1 MPQNTNL
8 NISPYFD
15 DFDKANNFYRV
26 LFRPG
31 YPIQARELTTMQSL
45 MQNQVESFGSHMFK
59 DGSMVIPGQIGYDLD
74 AKAVILQGSFLG
86 ADVEEYRTQLDGT
99 IISGLTTGVKAKI
112 LFSIP
117 ASESERGYITL
128 YVKYLT
134 SGGTDS
140 TESTFVDNEQ
150 LICESEI
157 TYGSSLIEIGT
168 PFAQLLP
175 TNSTAVGSTAS
186 ITQGVYF
193 IRGYFVD
200 VVEQTIILDQYTNY
214 PSYRVGLE
222 IFESIVTPEDDPGLN
237 DNATGTSNYSAPGGH
252 RFRIRTSLVKKV
264 IDDDTDKNF
273 IELLRINQS
282 QIETFVERTA
292 YNEMARELAR
302 RTYDESG
309 DYTVRDFDVRI
320 REHRNDGINGGV
332 YLPGR
337 QSPGGVVSSESH
349 FVTEVGPGKAYVRGY
364 ESETLVPTYV
374 DLEKSR
380 STVALQNSIIP
391 FELGNFFLGN
401 NVKGSPIINGN
412 SITENYQVIEF
423 RDDAPGYNL
432 TASGNIVGYGRVA
445 AFEYHN
451 GTTVNAQATI
461 FKAYVFDLQPL
472 TLMKMSGNVTLAQG
486 HVIRGRSSK
495 AKAFVEAD
503 YTGVDLIKVYQVYGT
518 FRDGE
523 VIERD
528 GVEIGTLS
536 DVYKY
541 EITDAKGITGKDPD
555 TNAIIFA
562 MDLLLDQETVIAGTN
577 FNVNGNP
584 GGTLT
589 GTQSNFTLDL
599 RPGDI
604 LTVNGVDELQIT
616 PISTVSTNIDN
627 QITSATSANY
637 GGNAG
642 PIANA
647 DYGFI
652 VRRRPQLYNP
662 ELADLMIEMP
672 KASIKSIADES
683 AIVAR
688 TFDDITVTGA
698 NDFTISLPADEQ
710 FLSYDKD
717 HYQLVSLAPTAGTVI
732 DMESSHSFNSTGTPR
747 TSLTV
752 TGLTGVTTARL
763 ITSVSK
769 NQAEKKLKNATE
781 MEVMKVERTA
791 NSSDNIRYGL
801 TYGSLYGTRIE
812 DEEISLGSTDV
823 YHIHAV
829 YESNDDNA
837 AVIPHLTMQDATIFQ
852 NGTIIEGQ
860 TSKAKARVVEFNS
873 VSYVCHFVYENNN
886 RFTLGETVNGFDSN
900 GNVISGLVNDADG
913 SINNGSRNITE
924 NFLLDPNQLGHYYDI
939 GKLIRYSQASAPLRK
954 LKIVFN
960 RFTHEAT
967 GDYFASQSYVGI
979 DYAAIPSIEFNG
991 ETRELRDVLDFRP
1004 AVTPVLSGSGTVGS
1018 PYYVNCAS
1026 LDFKDRGFS
1035 SGGVA
1040 NNATV
1045 IDIPKPESDFRCD
1058 YDYYVGRIDK
1068 LFLTDQQGFK
1078 IIKGIPGEGDD
1089 IPANIDNAMLLA
1101 TLYHEPYGYGPE
1113 GVHIV
1118 RENNRR
1124 FTMRDIG
1131 LMERR
1136 IDNLEYYTALNL
1148 LEMETASLSV
1158 KDSDGFDKFKNG
1170 FLVDD
1175 FTSFDSAATKH
1186 EDFAC
1191 AVDFAEGKLRASHYT
1206 TNVALQYTE
1215 SGSSGVRYH
1224 EVGTLTLPYD
1234 EVTFIVQPYCSRVEN
1249 VNPFNVFAYIG
1260 RLDLYPSSDD
1270 WVDTRRAPDKVVNL
1284 EGDFTAQVQRFGGD
1298 TNTGLVPTQWN
1309 SWRTNWTSSSSRTD
1323 TRTMRRGQ
1331 WPYIRRI
1338 TTTQTNTT
1346 RSQTRSGI
1354 RTIITPRV
1362 DRQSL
1367 GDKTIER
1374 TVVPFIRSRNI
1385 AFKIQRL
1392 KPNTRFYAFIDNLDV
1407 NFYTTP
1413 RLIEVI
1419 KNPVDDN
1426 RTNNTP
1432 FVTGEKVIGQ
1442 TSGCRLLLVSPETG
1456 FDDGLSPY
1464 DQSEL
1469 PTSYASTT
1477 PLLNID
1483 TQTMSETVAGEYF
1496 GNPLETEILVGQT
1509 SGARA
1514 VVKTKR
1520 LIANTNGDM
1529 EGIMWIPNPAV
1540 STNPRFATGTRVV
1553 RLTTSETD
1561 SRIPGQVDS
1570 SASNTYVASGVIETK
1585 QQTILAVRNAD
1596 VVRDTVVSDRI
1607 VNDNSTATRDTGW
1620 YDPLAQSFLVESKGG
1635 AFLTSA
1641 DLFFNTKD
1649 NRIPV
1654 SIQVRE
1660 MANGYPTTK
1669 VLAFSDVTLLPSQ
1682 INLSEN
1688 GTVLTKFTFPSPI
1701 YVRENR
1707 EYCLVVLSDSNEY
1720 KLWISRMGE
1729 DDVTNDRT
1737 ISEQPYAGVLF
1748 KSQNASTWTADQYE
1762 DLKFNLFKAEFAEN
1776 TSGTAVFNNSELAIG
1791 NGGIAELRSN
1801 PIMTLK
1807 PQIKIILSDHVANYT
1822 IGAEITQTDTSPVP
1836 SAIIREVV
1844 QGVQGSSNSYIIVDD
1859 VNGTF
1864 REGVQ
1869 SGANWIYRLVS
1880 SRSLADLTLTGVTGT
1895 FNADDTLTNGTG
1907 ASGMVTAWNSGT
1919 GVVSI
1924 KSVTGTFAVG
1934 DAITQD
1940 TDGST
1945 TGSGTIA
1952 SGGVSISGDDINDYP
1967 AAPISYF
1974 NQATEITVMH
1984 ANHGMH
1990 DSANNVKIEG
2000 VESEV
2005 APTIIDSAYHTN
2017 GITASDGVSGTFQLH
2032 INDAS
2037 AFHTTINGAIV
2048 GTSNPGYLIIR
2059 DPEVGQRHFEIIEY
2073 SAISADGKIITL
2085 PSGSRGKAGTAA
2097 LVHSSLSIIE
2107 CYNLDGIPL
2116 VEINKLHTGIGSPT
2130 LDSYK
2135 VAVTSVST
2143 NGITSGGSNITAT
2156 QNVQFEQ
2163 FYPQLQMNIFPETDV
2178 IPRLNAVSATS
2189 IKDGNNIDE
2198 ASFINDGVYLDC
2210 IANEDNYL
2218 TFPKLVCSKVNEDAK
2233 LSGSKSLTMRL
2244 LLSTANKNISPIV
2257 DTDRCSLI
2265 TTSNRINHIPASD
2278 SGAEK
2283 NSGDLNDAV
2292 YITKVVNLLQ
2302 PANTLKVMF
2311 EGWRHP
2317 DTEIHV
2323 MYRIQPIGTSLAFDE
2338 IGYTYFNG
2346 NGLEDKSVQKT
2357 EGFLLRDLEYTYS
2370 GAEFNVA
2377 QVKVIMTSTNQ
2388 AYVPEIKNL
2397 RVMALSDL

>member
-86 ADVEEYRTQLDGT
+86 ADVEQYREQLDGK

-117 ASESERGYITL
+117 ANTSERGYITL

-140 TESTFVDNEQ
+140 NQGSFVDNEQ

-186 ITQGVYF
+186 ITNGVYF

-200 VVEQTIILDQYTNY
+200 VVDQTIILDQYTNS

-273 IELLRINQS
+273 IELLRINNS
-282 QIETFVERTA
+282 NIETFVERTA

-302 RTYDESG
+302 RTFDESG
-309 DYTVRDFDVRI
+309 DYTVRDFDVRV

-332 YLPGR
+332 YLPGKA
-337 QSPGGVVSSESH
+337 SPGGVLSSTAH
-349 FVTEVGPGKAYVRGY
+349 FSVEVGPGKAYVRGY
-364 ESETLVPTYV
+364 ESETLIPTYV

-380 STVALQNSIIP
+380 TTVALQNSIIP
-391 FELGNFFLGN
+391 FELGNFMLMN
-401 NVKGSPIINGN
+401 NVKGSPIVNGN
-412 SITENYQVIEF
+412 NITENYQVVEF
-423 RDDAPGYNL
+423 RDIKPNYNL
-432 TASGNIVGYGRVA
+432 TASGNIIGYGRVA
-445 AFEYHN
+445 AFEFHN
-451 GTTVNAQATI
+451 GTTVNAQATV

-472 TLMKMSGNVTLAQG
+472 TLMKMSGSVTLAQG

-503 YTGVDLIKVYQVYGT
+503 YNGVDLIKVYQVYGT

-536 DVYKY
+536 DYYKY

-562 MDLLLDQETVIAGTN
+562 GDFLLDQETVIAGTN
-577 FNVNGNP
+577 FNVSSSGAT
-584 GGTLT
+584 GTLT
-589 GTQSNFTLDL
+589 GTQSNFTLDI
-599 RPGDI
+599 RPGDV
-604 LTVNGVDELQIT
+604 LTVNGSDEQQIDL
-616 PISTVSTNIDN
+616 ISIVSTNIDN
-627 QITSATSANY
+627 QITSATSAGY
-637 GGNAG
+637 SGNA
-642 PIANA
+642 ISAA

-652 VRRRPQLYNP
+652 VRRRPQIYDNDV
-662 ELADLMIEMP
+662 ADLMIEMP

-710 FLSYDKD
+710 FLAYDKD

-732 DMESSHSFNSTGTPR
+732 DIESVHTFNTTGTPR

-752 TGLTGVTTARL
+752 TGLTGITSARL

-791 NSSDNIRYGL
+791 NSSDNIKYGL

-812 DEEISLGSTDV
+812 DEEISLGATDV
-823 YHIHAV
+823 YRVHAV

-852 NGTIIEGQ
+852 KGTVIEGA
-860 TSKAKARVVEFNS
+860 TSKAKARVVNFNS
-873 VSYVCHFVYENNN
+873 VSYVCHFVYENDNF
-886 RFTLGETVNGFDSN
+886 FTLGETISGFDAA
-900 GNVISGLVNDADG
+900 GNVLTGLVNDADG
-913 SINNGSRNITE
+913 SINNGSRNITD
-924 NFLLDPNQLGHYYDI
+924 NFYLDPNQLGHYYDI
-939 GKLIRYSQASAPLRK
+939 GKLIRYSSASAPLRK
-954 LKIVFN
+954 LMIVFN

-979 DYAAIPSIEFNG
+979 DYSNIPSIQFNG

-1035 SGGVA
+1035 SGGVS
-1040 NNATV
+1040 NNATI

-1058 YDYYVGRIDK
+1058 YDYYVSRIDK
-1068 LFLTDQQGFK
+1068 LFLTDQQQFK
-1078 IIKGIPGEGDD
+1078 IVRGVPGESDD

-1131 LMERR
+1131 LIERR
-1136 IDNLEYYTALNL
+1136 VDNLEYYTALNL
-1148 LEMETASLSV
+1148 LELETASLSV

-1175 FTSFDSAATKH
+1175 FSSFDSAATTH

-1191 AVDFAEGKLRASHYT
+1191 AVSFAEGKLRASHYT
-1206 TNVALQYTE
+1206 TNVALEYSA
-1215 SGSSGVRYH
+1215 SGSSGVQH
-1224 EVGTLTLPYD
+1224 HSVGTLTLPYD
-1234 EVTFIVQPYCSRVEN
+1234 EQTFIVQPYASRVEN

-1260 RLDLYPSSDD
+1260 RLDLFPSSDD

-1298 TNTGLVPTQWN
+1298 TNTGFVPTQWN
-1309 SWRTNWTSSSSRTD
+1309 SWRTNWTSNSSRTN
-1323 TRTMRRGQ
+1323 TQTMRRGS

-1338 TTTQTNTT
+1338 TTTTTNTT

-1392 KPNTRFYAFIDNLDV
+1392 KPNTRFYAFIDNVDV

-1419 KNPVDDN
+1419 KNPVDDT

-1432 FVTGEKVIGQ
+1432 FVTGETVIGQ
-1442 TSGCRLLLVSPETG
+1442 TSGCRLKLVTPETG

-1483 TQTMSETVAGEYF
+1483 TQTMSETVAGAFY

-1529 EGIMWIPNPAV
+1529 EGIMWIPNPGV

-1553 RLTTSETD
+1553 RLTTSDTD

-1570 SASNTYVASGVIETK
+1570 AASANYVASGVIETK

-1596 VVRDTVVSDRI
+1596 IVRDTVVSDRI
-1607 VNDNSTATRDTGW
+1607 VNDQSTATRDTGW

-1641 DLFFNTKD
+1641 ELFFNTKD
-1649 NRIPV
+1649 QRIPV

-1688 GTVLTKFTFPSPI
+1688 GTVSTKFSFPSPI
-1701 YVRENR
+1701 YVTENR

-1762 DLKFNLFKAEFAEN
+1762 DLKFNLYKAEFAKS
-1776 TSGTAVFNNSELAIG
+1776 TTGTAVFNNSELARG

-1801 PIMTLK
+1801 PIKTLK
-1807 PQIKIILSDHVANYT
+1807 PQIKIILSDHIANFT
-1822 IGAEITQTDTSPVP
+1822 IGAELQQTDTSPVP
-1836 SAIIREVV
+1836 SAIIRQVV
-1844 QGVQGSSNSYIIVDD
+1844 QGVQGSSNAYIIVDD

-1880 SRSLADLTLTGVTGT
+1880 SRSLGDLTLTGVTGT
-1895 FNADDTLTNGTG
+1895 FNVDDTLTNGTG
-1907 ASGMVTAWNSGT
+1907 ATAMVTGWVSGT
-1919 GVVSI
+1919 GVVSV

-1952 SGGVSISGDDINDYP
+1952 SGGVALTGDDINDYP

-1984 ANHGMH
+1984 ANHCMH
-1990 DSANNVKIEG
+1990 DKGNNVKLEG
-2000 VESEV
+2000 VISEV
-2005 APTIIDSAYHTN
+2005 AATIIDSAYHTN
-2017 GITASDGVSGTFQLH
+2017 GLTASDGVSGTFSLH

-2037 AFHTTINGAIV
+2037 AFHTTINGAAV
-2048 GTSNPGYLIIR
+2048 GTSNPGYIIIR

-2085 PSGSRGKAGTAA
+2085 PSGSRGKAGTSA
-2097 LVHSSLSIIE
+2097 LVHSSLSIVE

-2116 VEINKLHTGIGSPT
+2116 VEINKLHTAIGSPT

-2143 NGITSGGSNITAT
+2143 NGITNGGSNITAT

-2163 FYPQLQMNIFPETDV
+2163 FFPQLQMNVFPETDI

-2189 IKDGNNIDE
+2189 ITDGNNIDE

-2233 LSGSKSLTMRL
+2233 LSGSKSLTMQL
-2244 LLSTANKNISPIV
+2244 LISSENHNISPVI

-2265 TTSNRINHIPASD
+2265 TTSNRINNLTTSV
-2278 SGAEK
+2278 SNAEK
-2283 NSGDLNDAV
+2283 NTGDLNDAV

-2311 EGWRHP
+2311 EAWRHP
-2317 DTEIHV
+2317 DTEIYV
-2323 MYRIQPIGTSLAFDE
+2323 MYRIQPVGTSLAFSE

-2346 NGLEDKSVQKT
+2346 NGIEDKTVQKT
-2357 EGFLLRDLEYTYS
+2357 EAYLLRDLEYTYN

-2377 QVKVIMTSTNQ
+2377 QVKVIMTSKNQ
-2388 AYVPEIKNL
+2388 SYVPEIKNL

>member
-15 DFDKANNFYRV
+15 DFNAANNFYRV

-31 YPIQARELTTMQSL
+31 YPIQARELTTLQSL
-45 MQNQVESFGSHMFK
+45 MQNQIESFGSHMFK

-86 ADVEEYRTQLDGT
+86 ADVEQYRTQLDGK

-112 LFSIP
+112 IFSIP
-117 ASESERGYITL
+117 ASTSERGYITL

-134 SGGTDS
+134 SGGEDS
-140 TESTFVDNEQ
+140 TEGSFVDNEQ

-175 TNSTAVGSTAS
+175 TNSTAVGSTATIS
-186 ITQGVYF
+186 NGVYF

-200 VVEQTIILDQYTNY
+200 VVEQTIILDQYTNS

-222 IFESIVTPEDDPGLN
+222 IFESIVTPEDDPSLN

-273 IELLRINQS
+273 IELLRINNS
-282 QIETFVERTA
+282 QIESFVERSA
-292 YNEMARELAR
+292 YNELAREMAR
-302 RTYDESG
+302 RTFDESG
-309 DYTVRDFDVRI
+309 DYTVRDFDIRV
-320 REHRNDGINGGV
+320 REHLNDGINGGV
-332 YLPGR
+332 YLPGKV
-337 QSPGGVVSSESH
+337 SPDGVAAASDH
-349 FVTEVGPGKAYVRGY
+349 FAVEIGPGKAYVRGY
-364 ESETLVPTYV
+364 ESETLVPTFT
-374 DLEKSR
+374 DLRKSR
-380 STVALQNSIIP
+380 TTVALQNSIIP
-391 FELGNFFLGN
+391 FELGNFMLGN

-412 SITENYQVIEF
+412 NITENYQVIEF
-423 RDDAPGYNL
+423 RDIAPGGVL
-432 TASGNIVGYGRVA
+432 TASGNCIGYGRVA
-445 AFEYHN
+445 AFEYHT
-451 GTTVNAQATI
+451 GTSAVAANTI
-461 FKAYVFDLQPL
+461 FKAYVFDLQQL
-472 TLMKMSGNVTLAQG
+472 TLMKMSGNVTVAQG

-503 YTGVDLIKVYQVYGT
+503 YNGVDLIKVYQVFGQ

-528 GVEIGTLS
+528 GVEIGTLT
-536 DVYKY
+536 DVYQY
-541 EITDAKGITGKDPD
+541 EITDAKGIIGKDPD
-555 TNAIIFA
+555 TNAIRFA
-562 MDLLLDQETVIAGTN
+562 MDFLLDQETIVAGSN
-577 FNVNGNP
+577 FNINGNP
-584 GGTLT
+584 SGTLT

-604 LTVNGVDELQIT
+604 LTVNGVAELQIDL
-616 PISTVSTNIDN
+616 ISIVSTNIDN
-627 QITSATSANY
+627 QISSATSAAY
-637 GGNAG
+637 SSNAT
-642 PIANA
+642 PIPNG

-652 VRRRPQLYNP
+652 VRRRPQIYDS
-662 ELADLMIEMP
+662 ETADLMIEMP
-672 KASIKSIADES
+672 KPSIKSIADES

-688 TFDDITVTGA
+688 SFDDITVTGA

-710 FLSYDKD
+710 FLAYDKD
-717 HYQLVSLAPTAGTVI
+717 HYQLVELAPTAGTLI
-732 DMESSHSFNSTGTPR
+732 DISSSHSFNTTGTPR

-752 TGLTGVTTARL
+752 TGLTGVSSCRM

-823 YHIHAV
+823 YHIHAI

-837 AVIPHLTMQDATIFQ
+837 AVIPHMTFQDATIFKK
-852 NGTIIEGQ
+852 GTIIEGI
-860 TSKAKARVVEFNS
+860 TSKAKARVVNFNS
-873 VSYVCHFVYENNN
+873 VSYVCHFVYENDN
-886 RFTLGETVNGFDSN
+886 RFNLGESVTGFDAN
-900 GNVISGLVNDADG
+900 NNVITGLVNDADN
-913 SINNGSRNITE
+913 SINNGSRNITS
-924 NFLLDPNQLGHYYDI
+924 NFYLDPNQKGHFYDVS
-939 GKLIRYSQASAPLRK
+939 KLLRYASASAPLRK
-954 LKIVFN
+954 LMIVFN
-960 RFTHEAT
+960 RFVHEAT
-967 GDYFASQSYVGI
+967 GDYFAAQSYVGI
-979 DYAAIPSIEFNG
+979 DYAAIPSVSFNG
-991 ETRELRDVLDFRP
+991 EIRELRDVLDFRP

-1058 YDYYVGRIDK
+1058 YDYYVSRIDK
-1068 LFLTDQQGFK
+1068 LFLTDQQKFK
-1078 IIKGIPGEGDD
+1078 LVYGIPGEGDD
-1089 IPANIDNAMLLA
+1089 VPANIDNAMLLA
-1101 TLYHEPYGYGPE
+1101 TLYHEPYGYSPRN
-1113 GVHIV
+1113 VKIV

-1131 LMERR
+1131 LIERR
-1136 IDNLEYYTALNL
+1136 VDNLEYYTALSL
-1148 LEMETASLSV
+1148 LELETSSMSV

-1175 FTSFDSAATKH
+1175 FTSFDSAATLH

-1191 AVDFAEGKLRASHYT
+1191 AVDFAGGQLRPSHYT
-1206 TNVALQYTE
+1206 TNVPLEYNA
-1215 SGSSGVRYH
+1215 SGSSGVTAH
-1224 EVGTLTLPYD
+1224 ETGTLTLPY
-1234 EVTFIVQPYCSRVEN
+1234 EEITFIVQPYASRVEN

-1260 RLDLYPSSDD
+1260 RLDLFPSSDD
-1270 WVDTRRAPDKVVNL
+1270 WVDTRRAPDEVVNL

-1298 TNTGLVPTQWN
+1298 TNTGFVPTQWN
-1309 SWRTNWTSSSSRTD
+1309 SWRTNWSSSSNRSD
-1323 TRTMRRGQ
+1323 TQTMRRGS
-1331 WPYIRRI
+1331 WPFIRRI
-1338 TTTQTNTT
+1338 TTNTTTTT

-1354 RTIITPRV
+1354 RTTITPRI

-1367 GDKTIER
+1367 GDKVIER

-1392 KPNTRFYAFIDNLDV
+1392 KPNTRFYAFIDNVDV
-1407 NFYTTP
+1407 NYYTTP

-1419 KNPVDDN
+1419 KNPTDDT

-1432 FVTGEKVIGQ
+1432 FVNGETVIGQ
-1442 TSGCRLLLVSPETG
+1442 TSGCRLKIVSPETG

-1464 DQSEL
+1464 DGSEL

-1483 TQTMSETVAGEYF
+1483 TRTMSETVSGAF
-1496 GNPLETEILVGQT
+1496 LGNPLETEILVGQS

-1520 LIANTNGDM
+1520 LVANTNGDM
-1529 EGIMWIPNPAV
+1529 EGIMWIPNPGV
-1540 STNPRFATGTRVV
+1540 QTNPRFATGTRVI
-1553 RLTTSETD
+1553 RLTTSAND

-1570 SASNTYVASGVIETK
+1570 AANANYVASGVIETK

-1596 VVRDTVVSDRI
+1596 IVRDTVLSDRV
-1607 VNDNSTATRDTGW
+1607 VNDTSTSTRDTGW

-1635 AFLTSA
+1635 AFISSA
-1641 DLFFNTKD
+1641 ELYFNTKD
-1649 NRIPV
+1649 ARIPV
-1654 SIQVRE
+1654 SVQIRE

-1688 GTVLTKFTFPSPI
+1688 GTVSTRFTFPSPV
-1701 YVRENR
+1701 YVTENR

-1762 DLKFNLFKAEFAEN
+1762 DLKFILYKAKFS
-1776 TSGTAVFNNSELAIG
+1776 TSGSGTAIFNNAELAIG
-1791 NGGIAELRSN
+1791 NSGIAELRSN
-1801 PIMTLK
+1801 PIKTLK
-1807 PQIKIILSDHVANYT
+1807 PEIKIILSDHQANFT

-1836 SAIIREVV
+1836 SAIVRSVV
-1844 QGVQGSSNSYIIVDD
+1844 QGIQGSSNAYIIVDD

-1869 SGANWIYRLVS
+1869 SGANYIYRLVS
-1880 SRSLADLTLTGVTGT
+1880 SRSLADITLTGVTGT
-1895 FNADDTLTNGTG
+1895 FQADVAITNGTG

-1919 GVVSI
+1919 GVLSVKSI
-1924 KSVTGTFAVG
+1924 TGTFADADAVQQEVG
-1934 DAITQD
+1934 
-1940 TDGST
+1940 GST
-1945 TGSGTIA
+1945 TGSGTIG
-1952 SGGVSISGDDINDYP
+1952 SSGVSLSGDDINDYP

-1974 NQATEITVMH
+1974 NQATEVEILH
-1984 ANHGMH
+1984 ANHCMH
-1990 DSANNVKIEG
+1990 DAGNNVNIEG
-2000 VESEV
+2000 VISEV

-2017 GITASDGVSGTFQLH
+2017 GITASDGVSGTFSLH
-2032 INDAS
+2032 VNDAS
-2037 AFHTTINGAIV
+2037 AFHTTINGSGV
-2048 GTSNPGYLIIR
+2048 GTSNPGYIIIR

-2073 SAISADGKIITL
+2073 SNISDDGKIITL

-2097 LVHSSLSIIE
+2097 LIHSSLSIIE
-2107 CYNLDGIPL
+2107 CYNIDGIPL
-2116 VEINKLHTGIGSPT
+2116 TEINKLHTAIGSPT

-2143 NGITSGGSNITAT
+2143 NGIQNGGHNVTAT

-2163 FYPQLQMNIFPETDV
+2163 FYPQLQTTVYPETEI
-2178 IPRLNAVSATS
+2178 IPRLNVVSATS
-2189 IKDGNNIDE
+2189 IKNGNNTDE

-2218 TFPKLVCSKVNEDAK
+2218 TFPKLICSKVNEDAK
-2233 LSGSKSLTMRL
+2233 LSGSKSLTMQL
-2244 LLSTANKNISPIV
+2244 LLNTGNENLSPVV

-2265 TTSNRINHIPASD
+2265 TTSNRVNELAQVDSD
-2278 SGAEK
+2278 AEK
-2283 NSGDLNDAV
+2283 RTGDKNDAV
-2292 YITKVVNLLQ
+2292 YITKVMNLLQ
-2302 PANTLKVMF
+2302 PANTLKVQF
-2311 EGWRHP
+2311 EAWRHP
-2317 DTEIHV
+2317 DTEIYV
-2323 MYRIQPIGTSLAFDE
+2323 MYRIQPVGSSIAFDE

-2346 NGLEDKSVQKT
+2346 NGKEDKTVQKS
-2357 EGFLLRDLEYTYS
+2357 EAYLLRDLEYTYN
-2370 GAEFNVA
+2370 GPEFISA
-2377 QVKVIMTSTNQ
+2377 QVKIIMTSKNQ
-2388 AYVPEIKNL
+2388 AYVPMIKNL
-2397 RVMALSDL
+2397 RCLSLSDL

>member
-86 ADVEEYRTQLDGT
+86 ADVEQYREQLDGK

-117 ASESERGYITL
+117 ANTSERGYITL

-134 SGGTDS
+134 SGGADS
-140 TESTFVDNEQ
+140 STGSFVDNEQ

-168 PFAQLLP
+168 PFSQLLP

-186 ITQGVYF
+186 ITNGVYF

-200 VVEQTIILDQYTNY
+200 VVDQTIILDQYTNS

-273 IELLRINQS
+273 IELLRINNS
-282 QIETFVERTA
+282 NIETFVERTA

-302 RTYDESG
+302 RTFDESG
-309 DYTVRDFDVRI
+309 DYTVRDFDVRV

-332 YLPGR
+332 YLPGKT
-337 QSPGGVVSSESH
+337 SPGGVMSSTAH
-349 FVTEVGPGKAYVRGY
+349 FSVEVGPGKAYVRGY
-364 ESETLVPTYV
+364 ESETLIPTYV

-380 STVALQNSIIP
+380 TTVALQNSIIP
-391 FELGNFFLGN
+391 FELGNFMLMN
-401 NVKGSPIINGN
+401 NVKGSPIVNGN
-412 SITENYQVIEF
+412 SITENYQVVEF
-423 RDDAPGYNL
+423 RDIKPNYNL
-432 TASGNIVGYGRVA
+432 TASGNIIGYGRVA
-445 AFEYHN
+445 SFEYHN
-451 GTTVNAQATI
+451 GTTVNAQATV

-472 TLMKMSGNVTLAQG
+472 TLMKLSNAVTLAQG

-503 YTGVDLIKVYQVYGT
+503 YNGVDLIKVYQVYGT

-536 DVYKY
+536 DYYKY

-562 MDLLLDQETVIAGTN
+562 GDFLLDQETVIAGTN
-577 FNVNGNP
+577 FNVSSSGAT
-584 GGTLT
+584 GTLT
-589 GTQSNFTLDL
+589 GTQSNFTLDI
-599 RPGDI
+599 RPGDV
-604 LTVNGVDELQIT
+604 LTVNGSDEQQIDL
-616 PISTVSTNIDN
+616 ISIVSTNIDN
-627 QITSATSANY
+627 QITSATSAAY
-637 GGNAG
+637 SGNA
-642 PIANA
+642 IAAAN
-647 DYGFI
+647 YGFI
-652 VRRRPQLYNP
+652 VRRRPQIYDN
-662 ELADLMIEMP
+662 ETADLMIEMP

-688 TFDDITVTGA
+688 AFDDITVTGA

-710 FLSYDKD
+710 FLAYDKD

-732 DMESSHSFNSTGTPR
+732 DMESSHTFNTTGTPR

-752 TGLTGVTTARL
+752 TGLTGVTSARL

-791 NSSDNIRYGL
+791 NSSDNIKYGL

-812 DEEISLGSTDV
+812 DEEVSLGSTDV
-823 YHIHAV
+823 YRVHAV

-837 AVIPHLTMQDATIFQ
+837 AIIPHLTMQDATIFQ
-852 NGTIIEGQ
+852 KGTVIEGA
-860 TSKAKARVVEFNS
+860 TSKAKARVVNFNS
-873 VSYVCHFVYENNN
+873 VSYVCHFVYENDN
-886 RFTLGETVNGFDSN
+886 FFALGETITGFDAA
-900 GNVISGLVNDADG
+900 GNVLMGLVNDADG
-913 SINNGSRNITE
+913 SINNGSRNITD
-924 NFLLDPNQLGHYYDI
+924 NFYLDPNQLGHYYDI
-939 GKLIRYSQASAPLRK
+939 GKLIRYSSASAPLRK
-954 LKIVFN
+954 LMIVFN

-967 GDYFASQSYVGI
+967 GDYFAAQSYVGI
-979 DYAAIPSIEFNG
+979 DYSNIPSIQFNG

-1035 SGGVA
+1035 SGGVS
-1040 NNATV
+1040 NNATI

-1058 YDYYVGRIDK
+1058 YDYYVSRIDK
-1068 LFLTDQQGFK
+1068 LFLTDQQQFK
-1078 IIKGIPGEGDD
+1078 IVRGVPGESDD

-1131 LMERR
+1131 LIERR
-1136 IDNLEYYTALNL
+1136 VDNLEYYTALNL
-1148 LEMETASLSV
+1148 LELETASLSV

-1175 FTSFDSAATKH
+1175 FSSFDSAETLH

-1191 AVDFAEGKLRASHYT
+1191 AVSFAEGKLRASHYT
-1206 TNVALQYTE
+1206 TNVALQYSA
-1215 SGSSGVRYH
+1215 SGSSAVQIH
-1224 EVGTLTLPYD
+1224 NVGTLTLPY
-1234 EVTFIVQPYCSRVEN
+1234 EEKAFIIQPYASRVEN

-1260 RLDLYPSSDD
+1260 RLDLFPSSDD

-1298 TNTGLVPTQWN
+1298 TNTGFVPTQWN
-1309 SWRTNWTSSSSRTD
+1309 SWRTNWTSNSSRTD
-1323 TRTMRRGQ
+1323 TRTMRRGS

-1338 TTTQTNTT
+1338 TTTTTNTT

-1392 KPNTRFYAFIDNLDV
+1392 KPNTRFYAFIDNVDV

-1419 KNPVDDN
+1419 KNPVDDT

-1432 FVTGEKVIGQ
+1432 FVTGETVIGQ
-1442 TSGCRLLLVSPETG
+1442 TSGCRLKIVTPETG

-1483 TQTMSETVAGEYF
+1483 TQTMSETVAGSFY

-1529 EGIMWIPNPAV
+1529 EGIMWIPNPGV

-1553 RLTTSETD
+1553 RLTTSDTD

-1570 SASNTYVASGVIETK
+1570 AASANYVASGVIETK

-1596 VVRDTVVSDRI
+1596 IVRDTVVSDRV
-1607 VNDNSTATRDTGW
+1607 VNDQSTATRDTGW

-1635 AFLTSA
+1635 AFLTGA
-1641 DLFFNTKD
+1641 ELFFNTKD
-1649 NRIPV
+1649 QRIPV
-1654 SIQVRE
+1654 SVQVRE

-1688 GTVLTKFTFPSPI
+1688 GTVATKFTFNSPI
-1701 YVRENR
+1701 YVTENR
-1707 EYCLVVLSDSNEY
+1707 EYCLVVLSDSNEF

-1762 DLKFNLFKAEFAEN
+1762 DLKFNLYKAEFPEN

-1801 PIMTLK
+1801 PIKTLK
-1807 PQIKIILSDHVANYT
+1807 PQIKIILSDHTANYT
-1822 IGAEITQTDTSPVP
+1822 IGAEVTQTDTSPVP
-1836 SAIIREVV
+1836 SAIIRQVV
-1844 QGVQGSSNSYIIVDD
+1844 QGVQGSSNSYLIVDD

-1880 SRSLADLTLTGVTGT
+1880 SRSLGDLTLTGVTGT

-1907 ASGMVTAWNSGT
+1907 ATAMVTGWVSGT
-1919 GVVSI
+1919 GVVSV

-1952 SGGVSISGDDINDYP
+1952 SGGVSITGDDINDYP
-1967 AAPISYF
+1967 AAPISYY

-1984 ANHGMH
+1984 ANHCMH
-1990 DSANNVKIEG
+1990 DKGNNVKLDG
-2000 VESEV
+2000 VISEV

-2017 GITASDGVSGTFQLH
+2017 GLTASDGVSGTFSLH

-2037 AFHTTINGAIV
+2037 AFHTTINGAAV
-2048 GTSNPGYLIIR
+2048 GTSNPGYLVIR
-2059 DPEVGQRHFEIIEY
+2059 DPEVGQKHYEIIEY

-2085 PSGSRGKAGTAA
+2085 PSGSRGKAGTSA
-2097 LVHSSLSIIE
+2097 LIHSSLSIVE

-2116 VEINKLHTGIGSPT
+2116 VEINKLHTAIGSPT

-2143 NGITSGGSNITAT
+2143 NGITNGGSEITAT

-2163 FYPQLQMNIFPETDV
+2163 FYPQLQMNVFPETDV

-2189 IKDGNNIDE
+2189 ITDGNNIDE

-2233 LSGSKSLTMRL
+2233 LSGSKSLTMQL
-2244 LLSTANKNISPIV
+2244 LLSTANKNITPVV

-2265 TTSNRINHIPASD
+2265 TTSNRINNLTSTASN
-2278 SGAEK
+2278 AEK

-2311 EGWRHP
+2311 EAWRHP
-2317 DTEIHV
+2317 DTEIYV
-2323 MYRIQPIGTSLAFDE
+2323 MYRIQPVGTSLAFSE

-2346 NGLEDKSVQKT
+2346 NGIEDKLVQKT
-2357 EGFLLRDLEYTYS
+2357 EAYLLRDLEYTYS
-2370 GAEFNVA
+2370 GSEFNVA
-2377 QVKVIMTSTNQ
+2377 QIKVIMTSKNQ
-2388 AYVPEIKNL
+2388 SYVPEIKNL

>member
-117 ASESERGYITL
+117 ASTSERGYITL

-168 PFAQLLP
+168 PFSQLLP

-186 ITQGVYF
+186 ITAGVYF

-200 VVEQTIILDQYTNY
+200 VVEQTIILDQYTNS

-273 IELLRINQS
+273 IELLRINDS

-302 RTYDESG
+302 RTFDESG
-309 DYTVRDFDVRI
+309 DYTVRDFDVRV

-337 QSPGGVVSSESH
+337 TSPGGVASSEAY

-423 RDDAPGYNL
+423 RDDAPNYNL

-451 GTTVNAQATI
+451 GTTVNAQATV

-486 HVIRGRSSK
+486 HVIRGRSSR

-528 GVEIGTLS
+528 GVEIGTLT
-536 DVYKY
+536 DYYKY

-589 GTQSNFTLDL
+589 GTQSNFTLDI

-710 FLSYDKD
+710 FLAYDKD
-717 HYQLVSLAPTAGTVI
+717 HYQLVSLAPTSGTVI
-732 DMESSHSFNSTGTPR
+732 DMETTHSFNSTGTPR

-752 TGLTGVTTARL
+752 TNLTGVTTARL

-873 VSYVCHFVYENNN
+873 VSYVCHFVYENDN
-886 RFTLGETVNGFDSN
+886 RFTLGETVNGFDAA

-924 NFLLDPNQLGHYYDI
+924 NFFLDPNQLGHYYDI
-939 GKLIRYSQASAPLRK
+939 GKLIRYSSASAPLRK

-979 DYAAIPSIEFNG
+979 DYSDIPSIQFNG

-1131 LMERR
+1131 LIERR
-1136 IDNLEYYTALNL
+1136 VDNLEYYTALNL

-1175 FTSFDSAATKH
+1175 FTSFDSAATNH

-1191 AVDFAEGKLRASHYT
+1191 AVDFSEGKLRASHYT

-1215 SGSSGVRYH
+1215 SGSSGVKAH

-1298 TNTGLVPTQWN
+1298 TNTGMVPTQWN

-1323 TRTMRRGQ
+1323 SRTMRRGH

-1338 TTTQTNTT
+1338 TTTTRNTT

-1354 RTIITPRV
+1354 RTVITPRI

-1442 TSGCRLLLVSPETG
+1442 TSGCRLLLVSPEVG

-1607 VNDNSTATRDTGW
+1607 VNDNSTSTRDTGW

-1762 DLKFNLFKAEFAEN
+1762 DLKFNLFKAEFAES
-1776 TSGTAVFNNSELAIG
+1776 TSGTAVFNNAELAIG

-1807 PQIKIILSDHVANYT
+1807 PQIKIILSDHQANFT

-1844 QGVQGSSNSYIIVDD
+1844 QGVQGSSNAYIIVDD

-1880 SRSLADLTLTGVTGT
+1880 SRSLADITLTGVTGT

-1919 GVVSI
+1919 GVVQI

-1952 SGGVSISGDDINDYP
+1952 SGGVTISGDDINDYP

-1984 ANHGMH
+1984 ANHCMH

-2000 VESEV
+2000 VQSEV

-2017 GITASDGVSGTFQLH
+2017 GITASDGVSGTFSLH

-2037 AFHTTINGAIV
+2037 AFHTTINGAAV

-2143 NGITSGGSNITAT
+2143 NGITNGGSNVTAT

-2244 LLSTANKNISPIV
+2244 LLSTENKNISPIV

-2265 TTSNRINHIPASD
+2265 TTSNRINHITAAD

-2283 NSGDLNDAV
+2283 NTGDLNDAV

-2311 EGWRHP
+2311 EAWRHP

-2388 AYVPEIKNL
+2388 SYVPEIKNL